1 MKPTG
6 RRLLASLPPL
16 RQETVIGAVA
26 VALFFLLWEFVVQ
39 RGWVDPFFISAPS
52 TIFATY
58 VELFF
63 TDATIYPHLLVSF
76 YEGATGLALAVGFG
90 IPVGII
96 MGRLRLVRSVL
107 EPFMMALYSTPVVA
121 LLPVLILW
129 FGIGFWSKVIL
140 IFLGGF
146 FAVAINTQAGVTN
159 TDPRLIETARSYTA
173 REHQILIK
181 IVLPS
186 AVPFIIA
193 GIRLAVGRILI
204 MVVVAEMYAAMQGV
218 GFLIMRAGASADAPV
233 LFAGVILLAA
243 VGVILSRVLSA
254 AERKAAPWM
263 VERYD

>member
-1 MKPTG
+1 MRISGFLTKN
-6 RRLLASLPPL
+6 REEAL
-16 RQETVIGAVA
+16 IGTIAVA
-26 VALFFLLWEFVVQ
+26 FFFLTWEAAVQ
-39 RGWVDPFFISAPS
+39 GGLVDPFFLSPPS
-52 TIFATY
+52 TIFATFI
-58 VELFF
+58 ELFF
-63 TDATIYPHLLVSF
+63 IDGSIYPHLLTSF
-76 YEGATGLALAVGFG
+76 YEGAMGFALTVGLG

-96 MGRLRLVRSVL
+96 MGRIRLVRLVL
-107 EPFMMALYSTPVVA
+107 EPFVMALYSTPVVA

-129 FGIGFWSKVIL
+129 FGVGFWSKVIL

-173 REHQILIK
+173 REHQILTK

-233 LFAGVILLAA
+233 LFAGVLLLAA
-243 VGVILSRVLSA
+243 VGVILSRLLSA
-254 AERKAAPWM
+254 AERKVAPWL
-263 VERYD
+263 VERYE